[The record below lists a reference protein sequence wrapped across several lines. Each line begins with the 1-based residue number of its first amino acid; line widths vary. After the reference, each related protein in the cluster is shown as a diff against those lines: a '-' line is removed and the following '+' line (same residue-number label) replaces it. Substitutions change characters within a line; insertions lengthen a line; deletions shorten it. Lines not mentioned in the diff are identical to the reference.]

1 MLFINLIHLSFN
13 RDIKTIRT
21 DRHIDIICT
30 FTKNSKYILR
40 DYNING
46 CRIYVDIIMFAPNME
61 LFYWSFRSS
70 SAVGG
75 EGMG

>member
-46 CRIYVDIIMFAPNME
+46 CRIYVDVMTREKLSSTKFAANM
-61 LFYWSFRSS
+61 
-70 SAVGG
+70 
-75 EGMG
+75 